1 MNKNKSII
9 KTKYGE
15 LPSHAIDIYKSR
27 LVDKVF
33 KILGMKDDGC
43 TTLDKY
49 IESLLFEIIG
59 TKSLV
64 NELSKN
70 NDFISLLAILE
81 NLSNNQHS
89 KAIVKAQVFKAIK
102 IIKKLDFNDSGD
114 TNVIY

>member
-9 KTKYGE
+9 KTKYGG

-43 TTLDKY
+43 TTLNKY
-49 IESLLFEIIG
+49 IEGLLFEIIG
-59 TKSLV
+59 AKSLV

-81 NLSNNQHS
+81 NLRDNEHN
-89 KAIVKAQVFKAIK
+89 KATVKAQVFKAIK
-102 IIKKLDFNDSGD
+102 IIKKLDLNDSGD
-114 TNVIY
+114 VNVIH